1 MSRWIDK
8 KLFDK
13 YVENRIEEEKQRK
26 AGSFERNQNIWP
38 TPAAGTAEEAAVYEG
53 RFLPDPNGD
62 FTKKYYYHYWGSGTT
77 WNNFLCPKTWN
88 FSNWCPICSLVSVL
102 YNGTEEDKRLAKS
115 MKRKERFVAN
125 WYVVDDPRD
134 KKVTKEED
142 KASGR
147 VFIYAFPSKVE
158 EKLKAEEEDDKNGL
172 GPAVFDPGEDGYNFI
187 LKVKS
192 TKPDENNKTFPDYSN
207 STFARRPSALGKED
221 EIEKIMESR
230 HKLLDHV
237 KSLDKSMDILKKAL
251 INENLFPL
259 VEREWNKHF
268 KTSAQVNVED
278 NVEGE
283 DDVPFEV
290 ENNNPSS
297 TKVPESDEDLLKKLD
312 ELKY

>member
-1 MSRWIDK
+1 
-8 KLFDK
+8 
-13 YVENRIEEEKQRK
+13 
-26 AGSFERNQNIWP
+26 
-38 TPAAGTAEEAAVYEG
+38 
-53 RFLPDPNGD
+53 
-62 FTKKYYYHYWGSGTT
+62 
-77 WNNFLCPKTWN
+77 
-88 FSNWCPICSLVSVL
+88 
-102 YNGTEEDKRLAKS
+102 

-134 KKVTKEED
+134 KKATKEDD
-142 KASGR
+142 KASGK

-158 EKLKAEEEDDKNGL
+158 EKLKAEEDEKNGL

-192 TKPDENNKTFPDYSN
+192 TKPDANNKTFPDYSN